1 MIEPR
6 GAKQFPDGAW
16 WVDLAPVTDP
26 DRVPQ
31 ALAAAAGL
39 SGLTLQGQQA
49 ALTKRLQRRRALVVI
64 DNCEHLAAA
73 CEELCDGVLPACPGL
88 VILATSRIGL
98 RGGHEFALTA
108 MESHAAQPSTRSA
121 QPSTRTDA
129 VSLFYDR
136 AGLVLS
142 GYAAIAR
149 DEATVATICQLLNGL
164 PLAIELAA
172 PWIRTLSATD
182 LLAHLE
188 RSLEVLAASDGT
200 VSNRPGSTQADR
212 HRSMRVVLD
221 GTWTWLS
228 EDQRQVLRSLGVFVG
243 RIQPGG
249 GRDGRRSD
257 PRHPEH
263 ADRAVAYP
271 ARARERRRHPLCD
284 ARARPPV
291 RGGPP
296 DRADLRRAQ
305 QSPAAAPRPRRRPD
319 RRLHGRPQRARGGPV
334 VGAAARGGGQCR
346 SRGGLGHG
354 AGRNRTG
361 PAGGRRHARRLDLQ
375 RLGEPAPQADRE
387 CPGAGLGHR
396 VERYGRFACPSGL
409 GRRVDELRAVRRGS
423 RPAVLPGSLRAARS
437 AGKHLGAVPPV
448 CGR

>member
-73 CEELCDGVLPACPGL
+73 CEELCDGILPACPGL

-108 MESHAAQPSTRSA
+108 MESHAVSRRPEALSRRPAPMRSRCSMTGRAWCCPDTPPSPATRP
-121 QPSTRTDA
+121 PSPPSVSFSTGYRWPSSWLRLGSGRCPPPTCWPISTAVWRCWRRRTRRFPTD
-129 VSLFYDR
+129 
-136 AGLVLS
+136 
-142 GYAAIAR
+142 
-149 DEATVATICQLLNGL
+149 T
-164 PLAIELAA
+164 
-172 PWIRTLSATD
+172 
-182 LLAHLE
+182 
-188 RSLEVLAASDGT
+188 
-200 VSNRPGSTQADR
+200 GSTQADR
-212 HRSMRVVLD
+212 HRSMRAGVGRHLDMVVGGRTAGAAQPRD
-221 GTWTWLS
+221 
-228 EDQRQVLRSLGVFVG
+228 LRR

-257 PRHPEH
+257 PRHPER

-271 ARARERRRHPLCD
+271 ARARERRQHPLCD

-305 QSPAAAPRPRRRPD
+305 QSPPAAPRPRRRPD

-354 AGRNRTG
+354 AGRCRTG

-396 VERYGRFACPSGL
+396 VEL
-409 GRRVDELRAVRRGS
+409 LRSIGV
-423 RPAVLPGSLRAARS
+423 PGWPTPQ
-437 AGKHLGAVPPV
+437 GG
-448 CGR
+448 